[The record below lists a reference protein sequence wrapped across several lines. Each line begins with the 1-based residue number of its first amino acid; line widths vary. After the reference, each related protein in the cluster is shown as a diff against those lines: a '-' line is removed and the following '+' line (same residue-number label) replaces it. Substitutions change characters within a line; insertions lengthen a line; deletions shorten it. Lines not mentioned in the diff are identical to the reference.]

1 MKQHL
6 LKNSL
11 LREVLCLLLCIVGI
25 GNAWGEEYKL
35 ITSTSELVAGE
46 KYIIASMKDGNGYVM
61 KNYES
66 GDNWKCVGATA
77 SSSTITYAEGMAQLT
92 LGGTDG
98 KWTFNNGTYYIDA
111 TSTTSNNYLKGSRDI
126 DEYNKFSISFSN
138 KAAVITC
145 TGKDSRNILRYNSQ
159 SNLFACYS
167 SGQLP
172 VYLYKKIDEPE
183 QTKTV
188 TSLSISETPNNTTY
202 YVGEEPS
209 AEGLKVTATYSDNT
223 TNVVTSSV
231 SWSYTPATITSG
243 TKSFTATAS
252 YEGKEATSEPF
263 NITIKSIANTAESA
277 YTVAQ
282 ACTLIDAG
290 KGLSEEVYVKGI
302 VSQVDEFYEDYGSI
316 TYWISEDGTTTGQQ
330 FQCYGGLNIDG
341 TQFTSI
347 NDLKLGSVVVVKG
360 LLKKYNTTYEFDK
373 NNVIVS
379 NDESNARTIESIT
392 IDGEATKT
400 YYNIGERLS
409 VDGLTVTANYSNSS
423 TVDITKGVEWTFN
436 PETIAK
442 NTTQVTAT
450 ATYREVYT
458 ASKVIDITVDQSELV
473 YGMESVKG
481 GNNGYA
487 MESKITINDIQWSIM
502 GNTEIIPWRIGGKSL
517 NETDRDIKTMSPV
530 YGTVSKVI
538 VSVGETEGS
547 IAFKSL
553 TLSVANNADF
563 TNATTYK
570 KSNPKA
576 STDYTFYITEAT
588 DAYYKI
594 TYNVTVSSTYNKYYQ
609 FNGVKFYGT
618 PASKDISLTNAGYA
632 TFCLPYDATI
642 PEGLTAYTAND
653 NGESVKLT
661 DIENGKIA
669 AGEGV
674 VLHGEAGTY
683 TFVATAEDVS
693 ATAGNQ
699 MVGVTEETPLTSAD
713 NAYMLTRK
721 KDDSSIAFRLLATD
735 YTLGANKAYLKLENG
750 SESRQLI
757 SVVWDDNATGI
768 YDLSE
773 KKEENDG
780 AIYNLAGQK
789 LTRTQKGINIINGK
803 LVIK

>member
-6 LKNSL
+6 LKNSF
-11 LREVLCLLLCIVGI
+11 LRGVLFLLLCAVGI
-25 GNAWGEEYKL
+25 GNAWGEKYKL

-66 GDNWKCVGATA
+66 GNNWKSVEATA

-111 TSTTSNNYLKGSRDI
+111 TSTTSSNYLKGSKDI

-188 TSLSISETPNNTTY
+188 TSLSISETPSNTTY

-263 NITIKSIANTAESA
+263 TITVNSIANTAESA

-302 VSQVDEFYEDYGSI
+302 VSQVDSYNTTYGSI
-316 TYWISEDGTTTGQQ
+316 TYWISDDGTTTSQQ
-330 FQCYGGLNIDG
+330 FQCYGGLDLNGAQFSTID
-341 TQFTSI
+341 
-347 NDLKLGSVVVVKG
+347 DLKLGTILIIKG
-360 LLKKYNTTYEFDK
+360 FLKKYNDIYEFDK
-373 NNVIVS
+373 NNVIIS
-379 NDESNARTIESIT
+379 KDESNTKTLSSIEISGT
-392 IDGEATKT
+392 PSKTTYYVDDTPSAEGLTVWAVYSDNSKVDVTAEVTWTFDPETLTEEGSVKVTATAKYGEDLVEIVFDVTVAAAPIEYTYTLDLTTKT
-400 YYNIGERLS
+400 YYEATEAHVYWN
-409 VDGLTVTANYSNSS
+409 ANVANL
-423 TVDITKGVEWTFN
+423 
-436 PETIAK
+436 
-442 NTTQVTAT
+442 
-450 ATYREVYT
+450 ATYRKNSNTT
-458 ASKVIDITVDQSELV
+458 A
-473 YGMESVKG
+473 
-481 GNNGYA
+481 
-487 MESKITINDIQWSIM
+487 
-502 GNTEIIPWRIGGKSL
+502 
-517 NETDRDIKTMSPV
+517 
-530 YGTVSKVI
+530 
-538 VSVGETEGS
+538 
-547 IAFKSL
+547 
-553 TLSVANNADF
+553 ANNYLGGDANSRTSSRFYKNNTVTLTSKANVTQFVFYTTSDSYAKALLESTY
-563 TNATTYK
+563 TNASATRETG
-570 KSNPKA
+570 SNNIV
-576 STDYTFYITEAT
+576 ITPT
-588 DAYYKI
+588 SSGSQISI
-594 TYNVTVSSTYNKYYQ
+594 TMAGTCGCTAMKVYYQ
-609 FNGVKFYGT
+609 PTTVE
-618 PASKDISLTNAGYA
+618 ISSAGLA
-632 TFCLPYDATI
+632 TFCLPYNATV
-642 PEGLTAYTAND
+642 PEGLTAYTATDND
-653 NGESVKLT
+653 ESIRLT
-661 DIENGKIA
+661 AKEDDKEGRKIA
-669 AGEGV
+669 ANEGV
-674 VLHGEAGTY
+674 VLKGDEGTY
-683 TFVATAEDVS
+683 TFVAAEGNVNPTAE
-693 ATAGNQ
+693 NQ
-699 MVGVTEETPLTSAD
+699 MVGVTEDTELTEAD

-721 KDDSSIAFRLLATD
+721 KDDSSIAFRLLASD
-735 YTLGANKAYLKLENG
+735 YTLGANKAYLKLENNA
-750 SESRQLI
+750 RNLI

-773 KKEENDG
+773 KEEAENG

-789 LTRTQKGINIINGK
+789 LMRAQKGINIINGK

>member
-6 LKNSL
+6 LKNSF
-11 LREVLCLLLCIVGI
+11 LRGVLFLLLCVVGL

-46 KYIIASMKDGNGYVM
+46 KYIIASMADGSGFVM
-61 KNYES
+61 TNYES
-66 GDNWKCVGATA
+66 GGNNWKTVAATTT
-77 SSSTITYAEGMAQLT
+77 SSTITFQNGMATLT

-98 KWTFNNGTYYIDA
+98 KWTFNNGTYYMTA
-111 TSTTSNNYLKGSRDI
+111 TSTTGKNYLKGVDKLDDYS
-126 DEYNKFSISFSN
+126 YFTISFSN
-138 KAAVITC
+138 NAAVITC

-159 SNLFACYS
+159 SKLFACYS

-172 VYLYKKIDEPE
+172 VYLYKKIEAP
-183 QTKTV
+183 TKTV
-188 TSLSISETPNNTTY
+188 TSLTISGTASNTTY
-202 YVGEEPS
+202 YVGDTPS
-209 AEGLKVTATYSDNT
+209 AEGLGVIATYNDESTKD
-223 TNVVTSSV
+223 VTSSV
-231 SWSYTPATITSG
+231 SWSFEPATIQSNTNSV
-243 TKSFTATAS
+243 TATAS
-252 YEGKEATSEPF
+252 YEGITASTTY
-263 NITIKSIANTAESA
+263 NIIVKSIANTAESA

-282 ACTLIDAG
+282 ACAYIDAG

-302 VSQVDEFYEDYGSI
+302 VSQVDEFNEKYGSI

-330 FQCYGGLNIDG
+330 FQCYGGLDIG
-341 TQFTSI
+341 GEKFTSI
-347 NDLKLGSVVVVKG
+347 DNLKLGSVVVVKG
-360 LLKKYNTTYEFDK
+360 LLKKYNATYEFDK
-373 NNVIVS
+373 NNVLIS
-379 NDESNARTIESIT
+379 KDESNAITIESIT
-392 IDGEATKT
+392 IGGEATKT
-400 YYNIGERLS
+400 YYNIGEILS
-409 VDGLTVTANYSNSS
+409 VEGLTVTANYSNSS
-423 TVDITKGVEWTFN
+423 TIDITEEVEWTFS

-502 GNTEIIPWRIGGKSL
+502 GNTDIIPWRIGGKGL
-517 NETDRDIKTMSPV
+517 TNATDRDIKTMSPV

-538 VSVGETEGS
+538 VSVGGTGGS
-547 IAFKSL
+547 ITFNSL

-570 KSNPKA
+570 ETNPKDN
-576 STDYTFYITEAT
+576 TEYTFYITEAT

-594 TYNVTVSSTYNKYYQ
+594 TYNVTVSSTSNKYYQ
-609 FNGVKFYGT
+609 FNGVKLYGT
-618 PASKDISLTNAGYA
+618 PASKDISLSNAGYA

-642 PEGLTAYTAND
+642 PEGLNAYTATD
-653 NGESVKLT
+653 NGETVKLT
-661 DIENGKIA
+661 AIESGKIA

-674 VLHGEAGTY
+674 VLHGEEGTY
-683 TFVATAEDVS
+683 TFVATTEDVS
-693 ATAGNQ
+693 ATANNQ
-699 MVGVTEETPLTSAD
+699 MVGVTEDTPLTSAD

-721 KDDSSIAFRLLATD
+721 KDDGSIAFRLLATD
-735 YTLGANKAYLKLENG
+735 YTLGANKAYLKLENNA
-750 SESRQLI
+750 RNLI
-757 SVVWDDNATGI
+757 SVVWDENATGI

-773 KKEENDG
+773 KEETENG

-789 LTRTQKGINIINGK
+789 LTKPQKGINIVNGK
-803 LVIK
+803 LLIH

>member
-1 MKQHL
+1 MTQHL
-6 LKNSL
+6 FKNSF
-11 LREVLCLLLCIVGI
+11 LRGVLFLLLCIVGI
-25 GNAWGEEYKL
+25 GNAWGEEVTVTFDANIDISSEATKLTKDAITIKATVLNGTKGYYQTYKSQD
-35 ITSTSELVAGE
+35 ITISCTNGNITKIVFTCTASGDKQYGPGCYKEKSGNYSTSDKVGTWTGNA
-46 KYIIASMKDGNGYVM
+46 ASVTL
-61 KNYES
+61 
-66 GDNWKCVGATA
+66 TA
-77 SSSTITYAEGMAQLT
+77 SSNQVRMT
-92 LGGTDG
+92 
-98 KWTFNNGTYYIDA
+98 
-111 TSTTSNNYLKGSRDI
+111 
-126 DEYNKFSISFSN
+126 
-138 KAAVITC
+138 
-145 TGKDSRNILRYNSQ
+145 
-159 SNLFACYS
+159 
-167 SGQLP
+167 
-172 VYLYKKIDEPE
+172 KID
-183 QTKTV
+183 V
-188 TSLSISETPNNTTY
+188 TYEVDVNAPVLESIATTETPSNTTY
-202 YVGEEPS
+202 YIGDTPS
-209 AEGLKVTATYSDNT
+209 AEGLVVTATYSDNST
-223 TNVVTSSV
+223 ADVTSSA
-231 SWSYTPATITSG
+231 SWSYEPATIASD
-243 TKSFTATAS
+243 TKSVTATAS
-252 YEGKEATSEPF
+252 YGGKEASTTF
-263 NITIKSIANTAESA
+263 NITVNSIANTEEDA
-277 YTVAQ
+277 YTISQ
-282 ACTLIDAG
+282 AYELIDNNR
-290 KGLSEEVYVKGI
+290 GLTEEVYVKGI
-302 VSQVDEFYEDYGSI
+302 ISQIDSYNSTDGSI
-316 TYWISEDGTTTGQQ
+316 TYWISDDGTTTSQQ
-330 FQCYGGLNIDG
+330 FQCYSGLNIDG

-409 VDGLTVTANYSNSS
+409 VEGLTVTANYSNSS
-423 TVDITKGVEWTFN
+423 TVDITEGVEWTFN

-458 ASKVIDITVDQSELV
+458 ASKVIDITVDQTELV
-473 YGMESVKG
+473 YGMTPVYG
-481 GNNGYA
+481 GNQYYA
-487 MESKITINDIQWSIM
+487 DESIITINDIQWSIIG
-502 GNTEIIPWRIGGKSL
+502 GNTHMVPWRMGGNSL
-517 NETDRDIKTMSPV
+517 NNTDRDIKTMSPV

-547 IAFKSL
+547 ITFKSL

-570 KSNPKA
+570 ETYPKA
-576 STDYTFYITEAT
+576 NTDYTFYITEAT

-609 FNGVKFYGT
+609 FNGVKLYGT

-653 NGESVKLT
+653 NGETVQLT
-661 DIENGKIA
+661 AIKSGKIA

-674 VLHGEAGTY
+674 VLKGEEGTY

-699 MVGVTEETPLTSAD
+699 MVGVTEDTPLTSAD

-721 KDDSSIAFRLLATD
+721 KDDGSIAFRLLATD
-735 YTLGANKAYLKLENG
+735 YTLGANKAYLKLENNA
-750 SESRQLI
+750 RNLI
-757 SVVWDDNATGI
+757 SVAWNDNATGI

-773 KKEENDG
+773 KEEAENG

-789 LTRTQKGINIINGK
+789 LMRTQKGINIINGK

>member
-1 MKQHL
+1 MTQHL
-6 LKNSL
+6 LKNSF
-11 LREVLCLLLCIVGI
+11 LRGVLFLLLCAVGL
-25 GNAWGEEYKL
+25 GNAWGEKYKL

-66 GDNWKCVGATA
+66 GDNWKSVEATA

-98 KWTFNNGTYYIDA
+98 KWTFNNGTYYMTA
-111 TSTTSNNYLKGSRDI
+111 TSTTSKNYLKGV
-126 DEYNKFSISFSN
+126 NKPDNYSYFTISFSN
-138 KAAVITC
+138 NAAVITC
-145 TGKDSRNILRYNSQ
+145 TGKGSKNILRYNTTSK
-159 SNLFACYS
+159 LFACYS
-167 SGQLP
+167 SGQAS
-172 VYLYKKIDEPE
+172 VYLYKKVEE
-183 QTKTV
+183 SGS
-188 TSLSISETPNNTTY
+188 TSTITDLTISGTASNTTY
-202 YVGEEPS
+202 YVGDTPS
-209 AEGLKVTATYSDNT
+209 AEGLGVIATYNDESTKD
-223 TNVVTSSV
+223 VTSSV
-231 SWSYTPATITSG
+231 SWSFEPDTIQSNTNSV
-243 TKSFTATAS
+243 TATAC
-252 YEGKEATSEPF
+252 YEGITASTTY
-263 NITIKSIANTAESA
+263 NITVKSIANTAESA

-282 ACTLIDAG
+282 ACAYIDAG

-302 VSQVDEFYEDYGSI
+302 VSQVDNFNDEYGSI
-316 TYWISEDGTTTGQQ
+316 TYWISYDGTTTSQQ

-481 GNNGYA
+481 GNKGYA

-547 IAFKSL
+547 ITFKSL